1 MPPQPKRD
9 DLEARLAA
17 VEAALGQ
24 GEATLRPTP
33 TVGGPRR
40 IRDVVLRAAS
50 DPDFATEL
58 LANPDI
64 VGAENGLEPAQ
75 VEKIRMLAGQGLL
88 RNVLESRGA
97 VPLRPVAEGGGGYY

>member
-1 MPPQPKRD
+1 MPPQQKK
-9 DLEARLAA
+9 DLESRLAA

-24 GEATLRPTP
+24 GDVALPVTPSPTAS
-33 TVGGPRR
+33 RR
-40 IRDVVLRAAS
+40 VRDVVLRAAS

-58 LANPDI
+58 LANPDL
-64 VGAENGLEPAQ
+64 VGAENGLEPDQ
-75 VEKIRMLAGQGLL
+75 VEKIRMLSGQGLL